1 MILIMGNYTVRPPTD
16 RPHRP
21 RDRSPGALCPP
32 PPEVTGSPE
41 APAAAPEISAPSA
54 RVPRR
59 SAVPASAQ
67 TPVGASARPIAP
79 PPSPDAMK
87 PPQFLLQQVHRWHF
101 GQGLTGHRGRDRR
114 RSRAGFPWLKNLQ
127 CLWGRMGDRMG
138 HQVGYWQS
146 CLCTASPGQ
155 PISTQQRRRTTARQS
170 HARIFLVVAIAVL
183 TAAMSHP
190 YLNQPL
196 YDVGTV
202 APQDIR
208 APYDATVVDRKTT
221 ELLQSDAR
229 KGVTPVLRVDPA
241 VNRQMQDD
249 LSRLLDRGTELR
261 LKAGPLPFMDTALLS
276 TGVQSYLRSAPPDT
290 WATLLAQVSGPA
302 NPGLNA
308 DAPEGFEGRRYGV
321 VLRELRA
328 YRDRD
333 GAGFAALRD
342 RILVARRRYGTA
354 IREAAPPSTTAGTTA
369 ATTTTT
375 APATD
380 QAPFA
385 AYPALLFDL
394 ADDQWQQTRL
404 GTQKALERL
413 LIHGI
418 APGVTEDLLGQAI
431 RLHVELLVPPAG
443 RPLAMDL
450 LQSTVQRPNL
460 VPDPALTRERAEKA
474 AEDVPPVLVSRQ
486 ANELVVQAGERILPG
501 QLALLDHYG
510 LSRRGINGHG
520 LLQLAGGVAIAI
532 ALFGLIEQRLQ
543 RGLRRRDHL
552 LLLLLVTS
560 TPLLANLSAEL
571 PLGMGGALTNLPA
584 VGLLVGSFYGSVVGA
599 LTTVLLTA
607 VLPFGTVVDWNFL
620 VANGAGGLLA
630 ALLAGRL
637 RSREEMAFL
646 GLAVG
651 LTQGAVYSIVN
662 LIDSAAAESVWST
675 VLGSAALYGLAGLAW
690 CVVALGLSPYLEH
703 LFDLVTPIRL
713 AELSN
718 PNRPLLKR
726 LAAEA
731 PGTFQHTLFVASL
744 AEAAARTL
752 GCNVEL
758 VRAGTLYHDIGKLHD
773 PDSFIENQMGGP
785 NKHDTIDDPW
795 RSAAI
800 IKRHVTEGLLMARR
814 YRLPKAIQAFIP
826 EHQGTMTIA
835 YFYHQALERQGAS
848 GPDPSQSRTQGCRL
862 VEEEDFRYPGPIPQS
877 RETGIVMLADSCEA
891 ALRSLKDATHDEA
904 LSMVTKI
911 VRARWRDQQ
920 LVDAGLSRADLSAIA
935 EIFVRVWQQV
945 NHQRIAYPKAVLGK

>member
-1 MILIMGNYTVRPPTD
+1 
-16 RPHRP
+16 
-21 RDRSPGALCPP
+21 
-32 PPEVTGSPE
+32 
-41 APAAAPEISAPSA
+41 
-54 RVPRR
+54 
-59 SAVPASAQ
+59 
-67 TPVGASARPIAP
+67 
-79 PPSPDAMK
+79 
-87 PPQFLLQQVHRWHF
+87 
-101 GQGLTGHRGRDRR
+101 
-114 RSRAGFPWLKNLQ
+114 
-127 CLWGRMGDRMG
+127 MG

-170 HARIFLVVAIAVL
+170 HARILLVVAIAVL

-229 KGVTPVLRVDPA
+229 KGVTPVLRVDPT
-241 VNRQMQDD
+241 VNQQMQDD
-249 LSRLLDRGTELR
+249 LARLLDRGAELR
-261 LKAGPLPFMDTALLS
+261 RAAGPLPFMDTALLS
-276 TGVQSYLRSAPPDT
+276 TGVQSYLRSASPET
-290 WATLLAQVSGPA
+290 WAGLLEQVL
-302 NPGLNA
+302 NPSKPGSRA
-308 DAPEGFEGRRYGV
+308 DSPEGFEGRRYGV

-328 YRDRD
+328 YRDRN

-342 RILVARRRYGTA
+342 RILTARRRYGEA
-354 IREAAPPSTTAGTTA
+354 LREAAPPPSSAAIATA
-369 ATTTTT
+369 TT
-375 APATD
+375 APATATE
-380 QAPFA
+380 QTPFA
-385 AYPALLFDL
+385 TYPALLFDL

-418 APGVTEDLLGQAI
+418 APGVTEGLLGQAI
-431 RLHVELLVPPAG
+431 RLQVDLLVPPAG
-443 RPLAMDL
+443 RPLATDL

-486 ANELVVQAGERILPG
+486 ANELVVRAGERILPG

-510 LSRRGINGHG
+510 LSRRGINGQG
-520 LLQLAGGVAIAI
+520 LLQLAGVVTIAI
-532 ALFGLIEQRLQ
+532 ALFGLIEQRLH
-543 RGLRRRDHL
+543 RGLRWRDHVL
-552 LLLLLVTS
+552 LLLLLAS
-560 TPLLANLSAEL
+560 TPLLANLSASL

-599 LTTVLLTA
+599 LTTVLMTA
-607 VLPFGTVVDWNFL
+607 VLPFGTVVEWNFL
-620 VANGAGGLLA
+620 LANGAGGLLA

-651 LTQGAVYSIVN
+651 LTQGAVYLIVN
-662 LIDSAAAESVWST
+662 LIDSAAAGSVWST
-675 VLGSAALYGLAGLAW
+675 VLGSAAIYGVAGLAW

-744 AEAAARTL
+744 AEAAARAL

-773 PDSFIENQMGGP
+773 PESFIENQMGGP

-835 YFYHQALERQGAS
+835 YFYHQALERQGAA
-848 GPDPSQSRTQGCRL
+848 GRDMSQSRTQGCRL
-862 VEEEDFRYPGPIPQS
+862 VEEEDFRYPGPIPQT

-891 ALRSLKDATHDEA
+891 ALRSLKDATYDEA

-911 VRARWRDQQ
+911 VRARWRDRQ

>member
-21 RDRSPGALCPP
+21 RDRSSGALWPP
-32 PPEVTGSPE
+32 PPGGTGSPE
-41 APAAAPEISAPSA
+41 APAVAPEISASPA

-59 SAVPASAQ
+59 SAAPASAQ
-67 TPVGASARPIAP
+67 TQVGASALPIAP

-101 GQGLTGHRGRDRR
+101 GQGLAGHRGRDRH
-114 RSRAGFPWLKNLQ
+114 RSEARFPWLAALQ
-127 CLWGRMGDRMG
+127 RLWGRMGHRMG

-170 HARIFLVVAIAVL
+170 HARILLVVAIAVL

-229 KGVTPVLRVDPA
+229 KGVTPVLRVDPT
-241 VNRQMQDD
+241 VNQQMQDD
-249 LSRLLDRGTELR
+249 LARLLDRGTELR
-261 LKAGPLPFMDTALLS
+261 RAAGPLPFMDTALLS
-276 TGVQSYLRSAPPDT
+276 TGVQSYLRSAPPET
-290 WATLLAQVSGPA
+290 WAGLLEQVLNPSKPGPRI
-302 NPGLNA
+302 
-308 DAPEGFEGRRYGV
+308 DSPEGFEGRRYGV

-328 YRDRD
+328 YRDRN

-342 RILVARRRYGTA
+342 RILAARQRYGA
-354 IREAAPPSTTAGTTA
+354 ALREAAPPAIATA
-369 ATTTTT
+369 TT
-375 APATD
+375 APATATE
-380 QAPFA
+380 QTPFA
-385 AYPALLFDL
+385 TYPALLFDL

-418 APGVTEDLLGQAI
+418 APGVTEGLLGQAI
-431 RLHVELLVPPAG
+431 RLQVELLVPPAG
-443 RPLAMDL
+443 RPLATDL

-486 ANELVVQAGERILPG
+486 ANELVVRAGEKILPG
-501 QLALLDHYG
+501 QLALLDHYD
-510 LSRRGINGHG
+510 LSRRGVNGQG
-520 LLQLAGGVAIAI
+520 LLQLAGVVTIAI
-532 ALFGLIEQRLQ
+532 ALFGLIEQRLH
-543 RGLRRRDHL
+543 RGLRRRDHVL
-552 LLLLLVTS
+552 LLLLLAS
-560 TPLLANLSAEL
+560 TPLLANLSASL

-599 LTTVLLTA
+599 LTTVLMTA
-607 VLPFGTVVDWNFL
+607 VLPFGTVVEWNFL
-620 VANGAGGLLA
+620 LANGAGGLLA

-651 LTQGAVYSIVN
+651 LTQGAVYLIVN
-662 LIDSAAAESVWST
+662 LIDSAAAGSVWST
-675 VLGSAALYGLAGLAW
+675 VLGSAALYGVAGLAW

-848 GPDPSQSRTQGCRL
+848 GRDLSQSRTQGCRL
-862 VEEEDFRYPGPIPQS
+862 VEEEDFRYPGPIPQT

-891 ALRSLKDATHDEA
+891 ALRSLKDATYDEA

-911 VRARWRDQQ
+911 VRARWRDRQ

-945 NHQRIAYPKAVLGK
+945 NHQRIAYPKGALGK